1 MKRLNR
7 SPPTKLPTRLR
18 PVAMQRDAGE
28 DAVWNASFVG
38 LVIFTFA
45 IVTVR
50 YPVAEIGI
58 GVAALGLLLTTNQFR
73 MPAFIW
79 WFLGYLAWALL
90 VSLLSDYFDS
100 AIVPLQER
108 FKLLL
113 IMIVAVNALRTP
125 AQLRTYCVLFL
136 IFFLIYPFRG
146 AITNYLIGNTVF
158 GRAIWN
164 NIYSNPN
171 DLAALSIF
179 ALGIALSLGIPRTQ
193 HPKQRV
199 FYLMAAVLLAVLI
212 LLTQSRGA
220 FLGAMIGIAWPLT
233 KAIWRSRSL
242 PVALVLGALLVVVA
256 VPDATWQR
264 FGGLAKLTS
273 TETIADADPEGSAE
287 QRFAIAKVAWNIF
300 LDSPILGTGLESFSQ
315 VQFEYAPELGHR
327 DTHNTYLNLGAELG
341 FPGLFLWLACVYSA
355 FRQRGPETALASSE
369 DAGLDTKWIRYA
381 LVSFLIAG
389 LFSTYSRL
397 NLLYIFLSICW
408 CAREMTT
415 TMIWSHKI
423 GTRATRSVRKK

>member
-1 MKRLNR
+1 VKRLLR
-7 SPPTKLPTRLR
+7 TPPTKLPTR
-18 PVAMQRDAGE
+18 PHPAAAQRVAGE
-28 DAVWNASFVG
+28 VAVWDAPFIG

-58 GVAALGLLLTTNQFR
+58 GVAALGLLLTRNRFR

-79 WFLGYLAWALL
+79 WFFGYLAWALL
-90 VSLLSDYFDS
+90 VSLISDYFDM

-125 AQLRTYCVLFL
+125 VQLRNYCVLFL
-136 IFFLIYPFRG
+136 VFFLIYPFRG
-146 AITNYLIGNTVF
+146 AITNYVIGNTAF

-164 NIYSNPN
+164 SIYSNPN
-171 DLAALSIF
+171 DLAALSIL
-179 ALGIALSLGIPRTQ
+179 ALGVALSLGIPGEKFHKSRI
-193 HPKQRV
+193 
-199 FYLMAAVLLAVLI
+199 FYLASAVLLAVLI

-220 FLGAMIGIAWPLT
+220 FLGTMIGIAWPLT
-233 KAIWRSRSL
+233 KAIWRSRTL
-242 PVALVLGALLVVVA
+242 AVALVLGALLIVVA

-264 FGGLAKLTS
+264 FGGLAKLTN
-273 TETIADADPEGSAE
+273 TETIAEADPEGSAE

-300 LDSPILGTGLESFSQ
+300 LDNPIFGRGLESFSQ

-341 FPGLFLWLACVYSA
+341 LPGLFLWLGCVYSA
-355 FRQRGPETALASSE
+355 TRRRSGQIQIGSPDEIRF
-369 DAGLDTKWIRYA
+369 DAKWVRYA
-381 LVSFLIAG
+381 LLSFLIAG
-389 LFSTYSRL
+389 VFASYSRL

-415 TMIWSHKI
+415 
-423 GTRATRSVRKK
+423 ATTQPQNGNSSVRSGRSK